1 LGKWAVRP
9 LFLFLGA
16 ACVGARPRRRGRSVY
31 RDIPEELRVLIEPV
45 VQGRGLELVD
55 VLMTRGR
62 RPWLMRVTIDTPQG
76 DGRVPVDAC
85 AQVSRE
91 VETHLD
97 TANAVP
103 GEYRLEVS
111 SPGLD
116 RVLAREK
123 DFEAARGSQ
132 VHIETRN
139 PLDGRRR
146 FRGRLVAFRAGVA
159 TLAVDEGEVGIP
171 FAEVA
176 RAHRIYEFTRADFA
190 R

>member
-1 LGKWAVRP
+1 
-9 LFLFLGA
+9 
-16 ACVGARPRRRGRSVY
+16 VY

-91 VETHLD
+91 LETHLD
-97 TANAVP
+97 AADAVP

-123 DFEAARGSQ
+123 DFEAARGSR

-146 FRGRLVAFRAGVA
+146 FRGLLVAFRDGEA
-159 TLAVDEGEVGIP
+159 TLNVDGSEVAIP

-176 RAHRIYEFTRADFA
+176 RAHTIYEFTRADFA